1 MLEQVM
7 AVMQDDLVMIALPF
21 FFAALLIEWMWARR
35 QLSPIYESADFW
47 ASMRVMI
54 LTVFVDLIPKFLGI
68 TLMFVCYEA
77 TPLKDVVGRS
87 WPWWVLLFFLDDLTY
102 YLFHRGNHEVRW
114 MWAGHSSHHNSQY
127 YNLGT
132 ALRQGVGERVSK
144 YLFWCPLAL
153 LGFDPVMI
161 VTMLSISLIYQY
173 WLHTEAIDRMPRWYE
188 FIFNTPSH
196 HRVHHGSNVRYLD
209 RNHGATLIIWDRL
222 FGTFSEELS
231 TEPVRYGLTNNITSN
246 RVADVAFGE
255 YRKMLRDVRRAD
267 GWQAKLAYIFRA
279 PGWSHDGPD
288 KRSDT
293 LRSELGVQ

>member
-1 MLEQVM
+1 MLDNVM
-7 AVMQDDLVMIALPF
+7 AVMQDDLVMVALPF
-21 FFAALLIEWMWARR
+21 FFAALLIEWLWARR
-35 QLSPIYESADFW
+35 QITQVYDSTDFW
-47 ASMRVMI
+47 ASMRVMV

-68 TLMFVCYEA
+68 TLMFVCYDMS
-77 TPLKDVVGRS
+77 PLKDMVGRT

-102 YLFHRGNHEVRW
+102 YLFHRGNHEMRW

-196 HRVHHGSNVRYLD
+196 HRVHHGSNIRYLD

-222 FGTFSEELS
+222 FGTFSEELPS
-231 TEPVRYGLTNNITSN
+231 EPVRYGLTKNITSH
-246 RVADVAFGE
+246 RVTDVAFGE
-255 YRKMLRDVRRAD
+255 YRNMLQDVSRAKDWRD
-267 GWQAKLAYIFRA
+267 KLAYIFRA

-288 KRSDT
+288 KRSDV
-293 LRSELGVQ
+293 LREQLGVG

>member
-1 MLEQVM
+1 MFDNVM
-7 AVMQDDLVMIALPF
+7 AVMQDDLVMVALPF
-21 FFAALLIEWMWARR
+21 FFAALLIEWLWARR
-35 QLSPIYESADFW
+35 QIMPVYDSTDFW
-47 ASMRVMI
+47 ASMRVMV

-68 TLMFVCYEA
+68 TLMFVCYDIS
-77 TPLKDVVGRS
+77 PLKDMVDRT

-102 YLFHRGNHEVRW
+102 YLFHRGNHEMRW

-132 ALRQGVGERVSK
+132 ALRQGVGERASK

-196 HRVHHGSNVRYLD
+196 HRVHHGSNIRYLD

-222 FGTFSEELS
+222 FGTFSEELPS
-231 TEPVRYGLTNNITSN
+231 EPVRYGLTKNITSH
-246 RVADVAFGE
+246 RVTDVAFGE
-255 YRKMLRDVRRAD
+255 YRNMLQDVSRARDWRD
-267 GWQAKLAYIFRA
+267 KLAYIFRA

-288 KRSDT
+288 KRSDV
-293 LRSELGVQ
+293 LREQLGVG